1 MKVREITNS
10 ILSYYES
17 YLILIFLNTVLNKE
31 KNTLKSCFFFGWV
44 GVFFCWFVSLFVWFL
59 CGVFFL
65 VAEIKCQTNIIEYC
79 QYKSILL
86 TENKEYRIFIRI

>member
-31 KNTLKSCFFFGWV
+31 KNTLKSCFFLGGGF
-44 GVFFCWFVSLFVWFL
+44 FFCWFVSLFVWFL
-59 CGVFFL
+59 CGFFF

-79 QYKSILL
+79 KYKSILL
-86 TENKEYRIFIRI
+86 TENKEHRIFIRI